1 VKDDAPTRLPVLELE
16 TSEDDEPSCSP
27 KIYVSNEEKAIL
39 EAMRGLRERAVVL
52 RDALAAVGSDDE
64 RRRLETELAEL
75 RSRRAE
81 LAVRRE
87 QAFKRKMIML
97 GHLPPDDEV
106 SLF

>member
-1 VKDDAPTRLPVLELE
+1 MNDEQPTRLPVIDLEA
-16 TSEDDEPSCSP
+16 SDGDEPSCSP

-39 EAMRGLRERAVVL
+39 DAMRGLRERAVTL
-52 RDALAAVGSDDE
+52 RDALAAADSDDE
-64 RRRLETELAEL
+64 RHRLEIELAEL

-87 QAFKRKMIML
+87 QAFTRKMIML
-97 GHLPPDDEV
+97 GHLPADNDV

>member
-1 VKDDAPTRLPVLELE
+1 MSKNTPSDLPVIG
-16 TSEDDEPSCSP
+16 SHPIDEEAASCSP
-27 KIYVSNEEKAIL
+27 KIYISNEEKAIL
-39 EAMRGLRERAVVL
+39 GAMRRLHEKAVELRNR
-52 RDALAAVGSDDE
+52 LAEAGSDDE
-64 RRRLETELAEL
+64 RRLIDSELAEL
-75 RSRRAE
+75 RSERAE